1 LVNAVDGRWNHEA
14 THGIRRSGNGR
25 QAHWRSGRSM
35 TAVDDVK
42 ARLDIVEVVSQRVPL
57 QRSGNSY
64 KANCP
69 FHQEKT
75 PSFHVFP
82 DRQSWRC
89 FGACATGGD
98 VLSFVMRA
106 EGLEF
111 GEALRQMAQQAGVTL
126 PQRGQSPQNEAA
138 HKINEDTGAY
148 FQRTLASAQGSST
161 REYLEQRGLDKQ
173 AIEAFGIGLSPSDG
187 ESLKNHLVREGY
199 SQEQLASAGVVRAGE
214 DGVNHDLFRGRLMF
228 PIRDA
233 HGNLVG
239 FGARSLDGSEPKYLN
254 SPQGALFDKSR
265 LLYGMDRART
275 DVRKEGA
282 VIVEGYMDAIA
293 AHQAGF
299 KNVVAQM
306 GTALTEFQVDE
317 IRRLTG
323 KMTMA
328 LDQDAAG
335 QAATLRSLDVVLDN
349 FRTKTVSNQG
359 SSSTAE
365 ADPRIIVMPPGQD
378 PDEVIH
384 RSPSDWTKLVESAIP
399 AVTFRIN
406 AITSQGDTSSPE
418 GKAKCVAESAPFI
431 HLLGSGIQQA
441 NAVELLANNLD
452 VPIDTVKAALSRPS
466 VARRARRPEQQRP
479 AASTASPFARLDHD
493 PMEEHCLQ
501 LLLGFPD
508 LRETAGG
515 LRPEFF
521 QRHENRE
528 VFTRWLD
535 AGPGMGKDETL
546 AAVRRNGDDA
556 VTGQLDLL
564 SEKPL
569 IALDATKRVASFLEV
584 VSRLEER
591 NLRTLKSEEVIRF
604 AESPPDIEDG
614 EHDDI
619 LRLNQQFKKNEGLR
633 RGQAQEISG

>member
-1 LVNAVDGRWNHEA
+1 
-14 THGIRRSGNGR
+14 
-25 QAHWRSGRSM
+25 M
-35 TAVDDVK
+35 TVVDDVK
-42 ARLDIVEVVSQRVPL
+42 ARLDIVEVISQRVPL

-89 FGACATGGD
+89 FGSCATGGD

-106 EGLEF
+106 DSLEF
-111 GEALRQMAQQAGVTL
+111 GEALRQMAQQTGITL
-126 PQRGQSPQNEAA
+126 PQRGQSTQNEGA
-138 HKINEDTGAY
+138 HKINEDTRAF
-148 FQRTLASAQGSST
+148 FQRTLASAQGASA

-173 AIEAFGIGLSPSDG
+173 AIEAFGVGLSPSDG

-199 SQEQLASAGVVRAGE
+199 SQEELANAGVVRTGD

-239 FGARSLDGSEPKYLN
+239 FGARTLDGSEPKYLN
-254 SPQGALFDKSR
+254 SPQGPLFDKSR
-265 LLYGMDRART
+265 LLYAMERART

-306 GTALTEFQVDE
+306 GTALTGFQVDE
-317 IRRLTG
+317 IRHLTG

-335 QAATLRSLDVVLDN
+335 QAATLRSLDVVLEN
-349 FRTKTVSNQG
+349 FRTKTTN
-359 SSSTAE
+359 SSGPDGATKTVD

-384 RSPSDWTKLVESAIP
+384 RSPSDWSKLVESAIP
-399 AVTFRIN
+399 ATTFRIN
-406 AITSQGDTSSPE
+406 AITSQGETESPE
-418 GKAKCVAESAPFI
+418 GKARCVAEAAPFI
-431 HLLGSGIQQA
+431 HLLGGGIQQA
-441 NAVELLANNLD
+441 NAVELLAGNLN

-466 VARRARRPEQQRP
+466 VARRARRPDQPRP
-479 AASTASPFARLDHD
+479 AGTTASPFAKLDHD

-501 LLLGFPD
+501 LLLGYPE
-508 LRETAGG
+508 LRELADG
-515 LRPEFF
+515 LRSEFF

-528 VFTRWLD
+528 IFTRWLD
-535 AGPGMGKDETL
+535 AGPGLDKDETL
-546 AAVRRNGDDA
+546 ASVRRDGDDE
-556 VTGQLDLL
+556 VSGQLTSLL
-564 SEKPL
+564 EKPL
-569 IALDATKRVASFLEV
+569 LPLDVNGRTASFMEV
-584 VSRLEER
+584 ASRLEER
-591 NLRTLKSEEVIRF
+591 NLKNLKSEEVKRF
-604 AESPPDIEDG
+604 ADSPPDIDSG
-614 EHDDI
+614 EHDEI
-619 LRLNQQFKKNEGLR
+619 LQLNQQIRKNEGLR
-633 RGQAQEISG
+633 RGQVQEISG

>member
-1 LVNAVDGRWNHEA
+1 
-14 THGIRRSGNGR
+14 
-25 QAHWRSGRSM
+25 M
-35 TAVDDVK
+35 TVVDDVK
-42 ARLDIVEVVSQRVPL
+42 SRLDIVEVISQRVPL
-57 QRSGNSY
+57 QRSGRSF

-89 FGACATGGD
+89 FGSCATGGD
-98 VLSFVMRA
+98 VLSFVMRS
-106 EGLEF
+106 ENLEF
-111 GEALRQMAQQAGVTL
+111 GDALRQMAQQAGVTL

-138 HKINEDTGAY
+138 HKINEDTRAF
-148 FQRTLASAQGSST
+148 FQRTLASAQGASA

-173 AIEAFGIGLSPSDG
+173 AVEAFGIGLSPSDG
-187 ESLKNHLVREGY
+187 ESLKNHLIREGY
-199 SQEQLASAGVVRAGE
+199 LQEELASAGVVRAGD

-233 HGNLVG
+233 HGNLAG

-265 LLYGMDRART
+265 ILYAMDRARA
-275 DVRKEGA
+275 DIRRDGA

-293 AHQAGF
+293 AHQVGF

-335 QAATLRSLDVVLDN
+335 QNATLRSLDVVLEN
-349 FRTKTVSNQG
+349 FRAKETSRRGPDG
-359 SSSTAE
+359 STQTAD

-399 AVTFRIN
+399 AITFRIN
-406 AITSQGDTSSPE
+406 AITSRGEVDTPE
-418 GKAKCVAESAPFI
+418 GKAKCVAEAAPFI
-431 HLLGSGIQQA
+431 HLLEGGIQQA
-441 NAVELLANNLD
+441 NAVELLANNLS

-479 AASTASPFARLDHD
+479 AATAASPFAKLDHD
-493 PMEEHCLQ
+493 PVEEHCLQ
-501 LLLGFPD
+501 LLLGYPELRD
-508 LRETAGG
+508 LAGG
-515 LRPEFF
+515 LLPEYF

-528 VFTRWLD
+528 LFSRWLD
-535 AGPGMGKDETL
+535 AGPGLDKDETL
-546 AAVRRNGDDA
+546 TAVRRNGDDE
-556 VTGQLDLL
+556 VTGQLSSLT
-564 SEKPL
+564 EKPL
-569 IALDATKRVASFLEV
+569 IPLNVNTRHASFLEV
-584 VSRLEER
+584 ASRLEER
-591 NLRTLKSEEVIRF
+591 NLKNLKSEEVIRF
-604 AESPPDIEDG
+604 AESPPDLEEG

-619 LRLNQQFKKNEGLR
+619 LRLNQQIKKNEGLR

>member
-1 LVNAVDGRWNHEA
+1 
-14 THGIRRSGNGR
+14 
-25 QAHWRSGRSM
+25 M
-35 TAVDDVK
+35 TAADDVK
-42 ARLDIVEVVSQRVPL
+42 SQLDIVEVISQRVPL

-64 KANCP
+64 KAPCP

-98 VLSFVMRA
+98 VLSFVMKA

-111 GEALRQMAQQAGVTL
+111 GEALKQMAQVAGVTL
-126 PQRGQSPQNEAA
+126 AQRGQNSQNEAA
-138 HKINEDTGAY
+138 YKINEDTRAY
-148 FQRTLASAQGSST
+148 FQRTLASAQGAST
-161 REYLEQRGLDKQ
+161 REYLEKRGVDKQ
-173 AIEAFGIGLSPSDG
+173 AIEAFGVGLSPSDG
-187 ESLKNHLVREGY
+187 ESLKNHLIREGY
-199 SQEQLASAGVVRAGE
+199 SPEELVSAGVVRVGD
-214 DGVNHDLFRGRLMF
+214 DGVSHDLFRGRLMF

-239 FGARSLDGSEPKYLN
+239 FGARTLDGTEPKYLN
-254 SPQGALFDKSR
+254 SPQSPMFDKSR
-265 LLYGMDRART
+265 ILYAMDRART
-275 DVRKEGA
+275 DVRKNGA

-299 KNVVAQM
+299 KNVIAQM

-335 QAATLRSLDVVLDN
+335 QNATLRSLDVVLQN
-349 FRTKTVSNQG
+349 FRTKAVNKQGPDGTTQTVD
-359 SSSTAE
+359 

-384 RSPSDWTKLVESAIP
+384 RSPSDWTNLVESAIP
-399 AVTFRIN
+399 AITFRIN
-406 AITSQGDTSSPE
+406 AITGQGDITSPE
-418 GKAKCVAESAPFI
+418 GKARCVAEAAPFI
-431 HLLGSGIQQA
+431 HLLAGGIQQA
-441 NAVELLANNLD
+441 NAIEQLAGNLS

-466 VARRARRPEQQRP
+466 VARRTRQPEQPRP
-479 AASTASPFARLDHD
+479 AASTASPFAKLDHD
-493 PMEEHCLQ
+493 PMEEYCLQ
-501 LLLGFPD
+501 LLLGYPEV
-508 LRETAGG
+508 REMAGG

-521 QRHENRE
+521 TRHENRE
-528 VFTRWLD
+528 LFVRWLD
-535 AGPGMGKDETL
+535 VGPGMDKDKTL
-546 AAVRRNGDDA
+546 AAVRRNGDDE
-556 VTGQLDLL
+556 VTAQLNAL
-564 SEKPL
+564 SEKPM
-569 IALDATKRVASFLEV
+569 IPSGATGRTKSLAEV

-591 NLRTLKSEEVIRF
+591 NLKNLKGEEVKRF
-604 AESPPDIEDG
+604 ADSPPDVEDG
-614 EHDDI
+614 EQDDI
-619 LRLNQQFKKNEGLR
+619 LLLNEQIKKNEGLR

>member
-1 LVNAVDGRWNHEA
+1 
-14 THGIRRSGNGR
+14 
-25 QAHWRSGRSM
+25 M

-42 ARLDIVEVVSQRVPL
+42 SRLDIVEVISQRVPL

-64 KANCP
+64 KAPCP

-98 VLSFVMRA
+98 VLSFVMKA

-111 GEALRQMAQQAGVTL
+111 GEALKQMAQVAGVTL
-126 PQRGQSPQNEAA
+126 PQRGQNPQNEAA
-138 HKINEDTGAY
+138 YKINEDTRAY
-148 FQRTLASAQGSST
+148 FQRTLASAQGAST
-161 REYLEQRGLDKQ
+161 REYLEKRGVDKQ
-173 AIEAFGIGLSPSDG
+173 AIEAFGVGLSPSDG
-187 ESLKNHLVREGY
+187 ESLKNHLIREGY
-199 SQEQLASAGVVRAGE
+199 SPEELVSAGVVRVGD
-214 DGVNHDLFRGRLMF
+214 DGVSHDLFRGRLMF

-239 FGARSLDGSEPKYLN
+239 FGARTLDGTEPKYLN
-254 SPQGALFDKSR
+254 SPQGPMFDKSR
-265 LLYGMDRART
+265 ILYAMDRART
-275 DVRKEGA
+275 DVRKNGA

-299 KNVVAQM
+299 KNVIAQM

-335 QAATLRSLDVVLDN
+335 QNATLRSLDVVLQN
-349 FRTKTVSNQG
+349 FRTKTVNKQRPDG
-359 SSSTAE
+359 TTQTVD

-384 RSPSDWTKLVESAIP
+384 RSPSDWTNLVESAIP
-399 AVTFRIN
+399 AITFRIN
-406 AITSQGDTSSPE
+406 AITGRGDLTSPE
-418 GKAKCVAESAPFI
+418 GKARCVAEAAPFI
-431 HLLGSGIQQA
+431 HLLAGGIQQA
-441 NAVELLANNLD
+441 NAIEQLAGNLS

-466 VARRARRPEQQRP
+466 VARRTRQPEQPRS
-479 AASTASPFARLDHD
+479 AASTASPFAKLDHD
-493 PMEEHCLQ
+493 PMEEYCLQ
-501 LLLGFPD
+501 LLLGHPEV
-508 LRETAGG
+508 REMAGG

-521 QRHENRE
+521 TRHENRE
-528 VFTRWLD
+528 LFARWLD
-535 AGPGMGKDETL
+535 VGPGMDKDKTL
-546 AAVRRNGDDA
+546 AAVRRDGDDE
-556 VTGQLDLL
+556 VTAQLKTLT
-564 SEKPL
+564 EKPM
-569 IALDATKRVASFLEV
+569 IPSDATGRTKSLAEV
-584 VSRLEER
+584 VTRLEER
-591 NLRTLKSEEVIRF
+591 NLKNLKMEEVKRF
-604 AESPPDIEDG
+604 ADSPPDVEDG
-614 EHDDI
+614 EQDDI
-619 LRLNQQFKKNEGLR
+619 LLLNEQIKKNEGLR

>member
-1 LVNAVDGRWNHEA
+1 
-14 THGIRRSGNGR
+14 
-25 QAHWRSGRSM
+25 M
-35 TAVDDVK
+35 TVVDDVK
-42 ARLDIVEVVSQRVPL
+42 ARLDIVEVISQRVPL

-89 FGACATGGD
+89 FGSCATGGD

-106 EGLEF
+106 DSLEF
-111 GEALRQMAQQAGVTL
+111 GEALRQMAQQTGITL
-126 PQRGQSPQNEAA
+126 PQRGQSTQNEGA
-138 HKINEDTGAY
+138 HKINEDTRAY
-148 FQRTLASAQGSST
+148 FQRTLASAQGASA

-173 AIEAFGIGLSPSDG
+173 AIEAFGVGLSPSDG

-199 SQEQLASAGVVRAGE
+199 SQEELASAGVVRTGD

-239 FGARSLDGSEPKYLN
+239 FGARTLDGSEPKYLN
-254 SPQGALFDKSR
+254 SPQGPLFDKSR
-265 LLYGMDRART
+265 LLYAMDRART

-335 QAATLRSLDVVLDN
+335 QAATLRSLDVVLGN
-349 FRTKTVSNQG
+349 FQTKTTNNPGPDGATKTVD
-359 SSSTAE
+359 

-384 RSPSDWTKLVESAIP
+384 RSPSDWSKLVESAIP
-399 AVTFRIN
+399 AISFRIN
-406 AITSQGDTSSPE
+406 AITSQGETESPE
-418 GKAKCVAESAPFI
+418 GKARCVAEAAPFI
-431 HLLGSGIQQA
+431 HLLGGGIQQA
-441 NAVELLANNLD
+441 NAVELLAGNLN

-466 VARRARRPEQQRP
+466 VARRARRPDQPRP
-479 AASTASPFARLDHD
+479 AGTTASPFAKLDHD

-501 LLLGFPD
+501 LLLGYPELRD
-508 LRETAGG
+508 LADG
-515 LRPEFF
+515 LRSEFF

-528 VFTRWLD
+528 IFTRWLD
-535 AGPGMGKDETL
+535 AGPGLDNDVTL
-546 AAVRRNGDDA
+546 ASVKRDGDDE
-556 VTGQLDLL
+556 VSGQLTSLL
-564 SEKPL
+564 EKPL
-569 IALDATKRVASFLEV
+569 LPLDVNGRTASFMEV
-584 VSRLEER
+584 ASRLEER
-591 NLRTLKSEEVIRF
+591 NLKNLKSEEVKRF
-604 AESPPDIEDG
+604 ADSPPDIDGG
-614 EHDDI
+614 EHDEI
-619 LRLNQQFKKNEGLR
+619 LQLNRQIRKNEGLR
-633 RGQAQEISG
+633 RGQVQEISG

>member
-1 LVNAVDGRWNHEA
+1 
-14 THGIRRSGNGR
+14 
-25 QAHWRSGRSM
+25 M
-35 TAVDDVK
+35 TVVDDVK
-42 ARLDIVEVVSQRVPL
+42 SRLDIVEVISQRVPL
-57 QRSGNSY
+57 QRSGRSF

-69 FHQEKT
+69 FHQERT

-89 FGACATGGD
+89 FGSCATGGD
-98 VLSFVMRA
+98 VLSFVMRS
-106 EGLEF
+106 ENLEF

-138 HKINEDTGAY
+138 YKINEDTRAF
-148 FQRTLASAQGSST
+148 FQRTLASVQGASA
-161 REYLEQRGLDKQ
+161 REYLEKRGLNKQ
-173 AIEAFGIGLSPSDG
+173 AVEAFGIGLSPSDG
-187 ESLKNHLVREGY
+187 ESLKNHLIREGY
-199 SQEQLASAGVVRAGE
+199 SQEELASAGVVRAGD

-265 LLYGMDRART
+265 ILYAMDRART
-275 DVRKEGA
+275 DVRREGA

-335 QAATLRSLDVVLDN
+335 QIATLRSLDVVLEN
-349 FRTKTVSNQG
+349 FRTKEISHRGPDG
-359 SSSTAE
+359 STQTID
-365 ADPRIIVMPPGQD
+365 ADPRIIVMPPGHD

-384 RSPSDWTKLVESAIP
+384 RSPSDWMKLVESAIP
-399 AVTFRIN
+399 AITFRIN
-406 AITSQGDTSSPE
+406 AITSQGDIDSPE
-418 GKAKCVAESAPFI
+418 GKARCVAEAAPFI
-431 HLLGSGIQQA
+431 HLLEGGIQQA
-441 NAVELLANNLD
+441 NAVELLANNLS

-466 VARRARRPEQQRP
+466 VARRTRRPEQPRP
-479 AASTASPFARLDHD
+479 AATAASPFAKLDHD
-493 PMEEHCLQ
+493 PVEEHCLQ
-501 LLLGFPD
+501 LLLSYPELRD
-508 LRETAGG
+508 LAGG
-515 LRPEFF
+515 LLPEYF

-528 VFTRWLD
+528 LFSRWLD
-535 AGPGMGKDETL
+535 AGSGLDKDETL
-546 AAVRRNGDDA
+546 AAVKRDGDDE
-556 VTGQLDLL
+556 VTAQLGSLMD
-564 SEKPL
+564 KPL
-569 IALDATKRVASFLEV
+569 IPLDVNGREASFLEV
-584 VSRLEER
+584 ASRLEER
-591 NLRTLKSEEVIRF
+591 NLKNLKSEEVIRF
-604 AESPPDIEDG
+604 AESPPDLEEG
-614 EHDDI
+614 EHEDI
-619 LRLNQQFKKNEGLR
+619 LRLNKQIKINEGLR

>member
-1 LVNAVDGRWNHEA
+1 
-14 THGIRRSGNGR
+14 
-25 QAHWRSGRSM
+25 M

-42 ARLDIVEVVSQRVPL
+42 SRLDIVEVISQRVPL
-57 QRSGNSY
+57 QRSGKSY

-106 EGLEF
+106 ESLEF
-111 GEALRQMAQQAGVTL
+111 GEALRQLAQQTGVTL
-126 PQRGQSPQNEAA
+126 PRRGESPQNEAA
-138 HKINEDTGAY
+138 HKINEDTRAF
-148 FQRTLASAQGSST
+148 FQRTLASAQGASA
-161 REYLEQRGLDKQ
+161 REYLAQRGLDKQ
-173 AIEAFGIGLSPSDG
+173 AIETFAVGLSPSDG

-199 SQEQLASAGVVRAGE
+199 SPEELASAGVVRTGD
-214 DGVNHDLFRGRLMF
+214 DGVAHDLFRGRLMF
-228 PIRDA
+228 PIRDS

-254 SPQGALFDKSR
+254 SPQGPMFDKSR
-265 LLYGMDRART
+265 LLYAMDRART
-275 DVRKEGA
+275 DVRREGA

-317 IRRLTG
+317 IRRLTS

-335 QAATLRSLDVVLDN
+335 QAATLRSLDVVQQN
-349 FRTKTVSNQG
+349 FRVKVTKQHPDGPSQ
-359 SSSTAE
+359 A
-365 ADPRIIVMPPGQD
+365 ADEDLRIIVMPPGQD

-384 RSPSDWTKLVESAIP
+384 RSPSDWTKLVGSAIQ
-399 AVTFRIN
+399 AYRFQIKGHVE
-406 AITSQGDTSSPE
+406 QGDTTTPE
-418 GKAKCVAESAPFI
+418 GKAKIVAECAQTILGLGEGIRQASAI
-431 HLLGSGIQQA
+431 
-441 NAVELLANNLD
+441 EYLAENIST
-452 VPIDTVKAALSRPS
+452 PIDTVKAALSRPS
-466 VARRARRPEQQRP
+466 VNRRARRTEQQRP
-479 AASTASPFARLDHD
+479 AAAAASPFAKLDHD

-501 LLLGFPD
+501 LLFGFPE
-508 LRETAGG
+508 LREMAGG
-515 LRPEFF
+515 LRAEFF

-528 VFTRWLD
+528 IFTRWLD
-535 AGPGMGKDETL
+535 AGPGLDKDEIL
-546 AAVRRNGDDA
+546 AAVRRDGDDEI
-556 VTGQLDLL
+556 TGQLNLL

-569 IALDATKRVASFLEV
+569 IPLDTNSRAASLLEVAS
-584 VSRLEER
+584 RL
-591 NLRTLKSEEVIRF
+591 
-604 AESPPDIEDG
+604 
-614 EHDDI
+614 
-619 LRLNQQFKKNEGLR
+619 
-633 RGQAQEISG
+633 

>member
-1 LVNAVDGRWNHEA
+1 
-14 THGIRRSGNGR
+14 
-25 QAHWRSGRSM
+25 M
-35 TAVDDVK
+35 TVVDDVK
-42 ARLDIVEVVSQRVPL
+42 ARLDIVEVISQRVPL

-89 FGACATGGD
+89 FGSCATGGD

-106 EGLEF
+106 DSLEF
-111 GEALRQMAQQAGVTL
+111 GEALRQMAQQTGITL
-126 PQRGQSPQNEAA
+126 PQRGQSTQNEGA
-138 HKINEDTGAY
+138 HKINEDTRAF
-148 FQRTLASAQGSST
+148 FQRTLASAQGASA

-173 AIEAFGIGLSPSDG
+173 VIEAFGVGLSPSDG

-199 SQEQLASAGVVRAGE
+199 SQEELANAGVVRTGD

-239 FGARSLDGSEPKYLN
+239 FGARTLDGSEPKYLN
-254 SPQGALFDKSR
+254 SPQGPLFDKSR
-265 LLYGMDRART
+265 LLYAMDRART

-306 GTALTEFQVDE
+306 GTALTGFQVDE

-335 QAATLRSLDVVLDN
+335 QAATLRSLDVVLEN
-349 FRTKTVSNQG
+349 FRTKTTN
-359 SSSTAE
+359 SSGPDGATKTVD

-384 RSPSDWTKLVESAIP
+384 RSPSDWSKLVESAIP
-399 AVTFRIN
+399 ATTFRIN
-406 AITSQGDTSSPE
+406 AITSQGETESPE
-418 GKAKCVAESAPFI
+418 GKARCVAEAAPFI
-431 HLLGSGIQQA
+431 HLLGGGIQQA
-441 NAVELLANNLD
+441 NAVELLAGNLN

-466 VARRARRPEQQRP
+466 VARRARRPDQPRP
-479 AASTASPFARLDHD
+479 AGTTASPFAKLDHD

-501 LLLGFPD
+501 LLLGYPELRD
-508 LRETAGG
+508 LAGG
-515 LRPEFF
+515 LRSEFF

-528 VFTRWLD
+528 IFTRWLD
-535 AGPGMGKDETL
+535 AGPGLDKDETL
-546 AAVRRNGDDA
+546 ASVRRDGDDE
-556 VTGQLDLL
+556 VSGQLTSLL
-564 SEKPL
+564 EKPL
-569 IALDATKRVASFLEV
+569 LPLDVNGRTASFMEV
-584 VSRLEER
+584 ASRLEER
-591 NLRTLKSEEVIRF
+591 NLKNLKSEEVKRF
-604 AESPPDIEDG
+604 ADSPPDIDSG
-614 EHDDI
+614 EHDEI
-619 LRLNQQFKKNEGLR
+619 LQLNQQIRKNEGLR
-633 RGQAQEISG
+633 RGQVQEISG

>member
-1 LVNAVDGRWNHEA
+1 
-14 THGIRRSGNGR
+14 
-25 QAHWRSGRSM
+25 M
-35 TAVDDVK
+35 TVVDDVK
-42 ARLDIVEVVSQRVPL
+42 SRLDIVEVISQRVPL
-57 QRSGNSY
+57 QRSGRSF

-89 FGACATGGD
+89 FGSCATGGD
-98 VLSFVMRA
+98 VLSFVMRS
-106 EGLEF
+106 ENLEF

-138 HKINEDTGAY
+138 HKINEDTRAF
-148 FQRTLASAQGSST
+148 FQRTLASAQGASA

-187 ESLKNHLVREGY
+187 ESLKNHLIREGY
-199 SQEQLASAGVVRAGE
+199 SQEELASAGVVRAGD

-265 LLYGMDRART
+265 ILYAMDRART
-275 DVRKEGA
+275 DVRRDGA

-335 QAATLRSLDVVLDN
+335 QNATLRSLDVVLEN
-349 FRTKTVSNQG
+349 FRTKVVSHRGPDGSTQTVD
-359 SSSTAE
+359 

-399 AVTFRIN
+399 AITFRIN
-406 AITSQGDTSSPE
+406 AITSQGNIDTPE
-418 GKAKCVAESAPFI
+418 GKARCVAEAAPFI
-431 HLLGSGIQQA
+431 HLLERGIQQA
-441 NAVELLANNLD
+441 NAVELLASNLS

-466 VARRARRPEQQRP
+466 VARRARRPDQQRP
-479 AASTASPFARLDHD
+479 AATAASPFAKLDHD
-493 PMEEHCLQ
+493 PVEEHCLQ
-501 LLLGFPD
+501 LLLGYPE
-508 LRETAGG
+508 LRELAGG
-515 LRPEFF
+515 LLPEYFE
-521 QRHENRE
+521 RHENRE
-528 VFTRWLD
+528 LFSRWLD
-535 AGPGMGKDETL
+535 AGPGLDKDETL
-546 AAVRRNGDDA
+546 AAVRRDGDDE
-556 VTGQLDLL
+556 VSGQLGSLT
-564 SEKPL
+564 EKPL
-569 IALDATKRVASFLEV
+569 IPLDFNGRRASFLEV
-584 VSRLEER
+584 ASRLEER
-591 NLRTLKSEEVIRF
+591 NLKNLKSEEVIRF
-604 AESPPDIEDG
+604 AESPPDLEEG
-614 EHDDI
+614 EHDEI
-619 LRLNQQFKKNEGLR
+619 LLLNQQIKKNEGLR
-633 RGQAQEISG
+633 RGQVQEISG

>member
-1 LVNAVDGRWNHEA
+1 
-14 THGIRRSGNGR
+14 
-25 QAHWRSGRSM
+25 M
-35 TAVDDVK
+35 TVVDDVK
-42 ARLDIVEVVSQRVPL
+42 SRLDIVEVISQRVPL
-57 QRSGNSY
+57 QRSGRSF

-69 FHQEKT
+69 FHQERT

-89 FGACATGGD
+89 FGSCAIGGD
-98 VLSFVMRA
+98 VLSFVMRS
-106 EGLEF
+106 ENLEF

-126 PQRGQSPQNEAA
+126 PQRGQSSQNEAA
-138 HKINEDTGAY
+138 HKINEDTRAF
-148 FQRTLASAQGSST
+148 FQRTLASVQGASA
-161 REYLEQRGLDKQ
+161 REYLEKRGLNKQ
-173 AIEAFGIGLSPSDG
+173 AVEAFGIGLSPSDG
-187 ESLKNHLVREGY
+187 ESLKNHLIREGY
-199 SQEQLASAGVVRAGE
+199 SQEELASAGVVRAGD

-265 LLYGMDRART
+265 ILYAMDRART
-275 DVRKEGA
+275 DVRREGA

-335 QAATLRSLDVVLDN
+335 QNATLRSLDVVLKN
-349 FRTKTVSNQG
+349 FRTKEIIHRGPDG
-359 SSSTAE
+359 STQTID
-365 ADPRIIVMPPGQD
+365 ADPRIIVMPPGHD

-399 AVTFRIN
+399 AITFRIN
-406 AITSQGDTSSPE
+406 AITSQGDIDSPE
-418 GKAKCVAESAPFI
+418 GKARCVAEAAPFI
-431 HLLGSGIQQA
+431 HLLEGGIQQA
-441 NAVELLANNLD
+441 NAVELLANNLS

-466 VARRARRPEQQRP
+466 VARRTRRQEQPRP
-479 AASTASPFARLDHD
+479 AATAASPFAKLDHD
-493 PMEEHCLQ
+493 PVEEHCLQ
-501 LLLGFPD
+501 LLLNYPELRD
-508 LRETAGG
+508 LAAG
-515 LRPEFF
+515 LLPEYF

-528 VFTRWLD
+528 LFSRWLD
-535 AGPGMGKDETL
+535 AGSGLDKDETL
-546 AAVRRNGDDA
+546 AAVKRDGDDE
-556 VTGQLDLL
+556 VTAQLGSLTD
-564 SEKPL
+564 KPL
-569 IALDATKRVASFLEV
+569 IPLDVNGREASFLEV
-584 VSRLEER
+584 ASRLEER
-591 NLRTLKSEEVIRF
+591 NLKNLKSEEVIRF
-604 AESPPDIEDG
+604 AESPPDLEEG
-614 EHDDI
+614 EHEDI
-619 LRLNQQFKKNEGLR
+619 LRLNKQIKINEGLR

>member
-1 LVNAVDGRWNHEA
+1 
-14 THGIRRSGNGR
+14 
-25 QAHWRSGRSM
+25 M
-35 TAVDDVK
+35 TVVDDVK
-42 ARLDIVEVVSQRVPL
+42 ARLDIVEVISQRVPL

-111 GEALRQMAQQAGVTL
+111 GEALRQMAQQTGITL
-126 PQRGQSPQNEAA
+126 PRRGQSTRNEGA
-138 HKINEDTGAY
+138 HKINEDTRAF
-148 FQRTLASAQGSST
+148 FQRTLASAQGASA

-173 AIEAFGIGLSPSDG
+173 AIEAFGVGLSPSDG

-199 SQEQLASAGVVRAGE
+199 SQEELSSAGVVRTGD

-239 FGARSLDGSEPKYLN
+239 FGARTLDGSEPKYLN
-254 SPQGALFDKSR
+254 SPQGPLFDKSR
-265 LLYGMDRART
+265 LLYAMDRART

-335 QAATLRSLDVVLDN
+335 QSATLRSLDVIFQN
-349 FRTKTVSNQG
+349 FQTKTTSRQG
-359 SSSTAE
+359 PEGTVQSADP
-365 ADPRIIVMPPGQD
+365 DPRIIVMPPGQD

-384 RSPSDWTKLVESAIP
+384 RSPSTWAKLVDSAIP
-399 AVTFRIN
+399 AITFRIDSAVQN
-406 AITSQGDTSSPE
+406 GDISTPQGQAQIVGDVSRPILSFGE
-418 GKAKCVAESAPFI
+418 GF
-431 HLLGSGIQQA
+431 QQA
-441 NAVELLANNLD
+441 NAIEYLAEKIGST
-452 VPIDTVKAALSRPS
+452 IDTVKSALSRPS
-466 VARRARRPEQQRP
+466 VARRARRPDQPRP
-479 AASTASPFARLDHD
+479 VGATASPFAKLDHD

-501 LLLGFPD
+501 LLLGYPE
-508 LRETAGG
+508 LRELADG
-515 LRPEFF
+515 LRAEFF

-528 VFTRWLD
+528 LFSRWLD
-535 AGPGMGKDETL
+535 AGTGPDKDETL
-546 AAVRRNGDDA
+546 ASVRRDGDDE
-556 VTGQLDLL
+556 VSGQLASLL
-564 SEKPL
+564 GKSLLPL
-569 IALDATKRVASFLEV
+569 DVNGRAASFMEV
-584 VSRLEER
+584 ASRLEER
-591 NLRTLKSEEVIRF
+591 NLKNLKSEEVKRF
-604 AESPPDIEDG
+604 ADSPPDLEDG
-614 EHDDI
+614 EHNEI
-619 LRLNQQFKKNEGLR
+619 LRLNQQIRKNEGLR

>member
-1 LVNAVDGRWNHEA
+1 
-14 THGIRRSGNGR
+14 
-25 QAHWRSGRSM
+25 M

-42 ARLDIVEVVSQRVPL
+42 SRLDIVEVISQRVPL
-57 QRSGNSY
+57 QRSGKSY

-106 EGLEF
+106 ESLEF
-111 GEALRQMAQQAGVTL
+111 GEALRQLAQQTGVTL
-126 PQRGQSPQNEAA
+126 PRQGQSPQNEAA
-138 HKINEDTGAY
+138 HKINEDTRAF
-148 FQRTLASAQGSST
+148 FQRTLASAQGASA
-161 REYLEQRGLDKQ
+161 REYLAQRGLDKQ
-173 AIEAFGIGLSPSDG
+173 AIETFAVGLSPSDG

-199 SQEQLASAGVVRAGE
+199 SPEELASAGVVRTGD
-214 DGVNHDLFRGRLMF
+214 DGVAHDLFRGRLMF
-228 PIRDA
+228 PIRDS

-254 SPQGALFDKSR
+254 SPQGPMFDKSR
-265 LLYGMDRART
+265 LLYAMDRART
-275 DVRKEGA
+275 DVRREGA

-335 QAATLRSLDVVLDN
+335 QAATLRSLDVVQQN
-349 FRTKTVSNQG
+349 FRVKVTKQHPDGPSQ
-359 SSSTAE
+359 A
-365 ADPRIIVMPPGQD
+365 ADEDLRIIVMPPGQD

-384 RSPSDWTKLVESAIP
+384 RSPSDWTKLVGSAIQ
-399 AVTFRIN
+399 AYRFQIKGHVE
-406 AITSQGDTSSPE
+406 QGDTTTPE
-418 GKAKCVAESAPFI
+418 GKAKIVAECAQTILGLGEGIRQASAI
-431 HLLGSGIQQA
+431 
-441 NAVELLANNLD
+441 EYLAENIST
-452 VPIDTVKAALSRPS
+452 PIDTVKAALSRPS
-466 VARRARRPEQQRP
+466 VNRRARRTEQQRP
-479 AASTASPFARLDHD
+479 AAAAASPFAKLDHD

-501 LLLGFPD
+501 LLFGFPE
-508 LRETAGG
+508 LREMAGG
-515 LRPEFF
+515 LRAEFF

-528 VFTRWLD
+528 IFTRWLD
-535 AGPGMGKDETL
+535 AGPGLDKDEIL
-546 AAVRRNGDDA
+546 AAVRRDGDDE

-569 IALDATKRVASFLEV
+569 IPLDTNSRAASLLEV
-584 VSRLEER
+584 ASRLEER
-591 NLRTLKSEEVIRF
+591 NLRNLKSEEVIRF
-604 AESPPDIEDG
+604 AESPPDLEDG

-619 LRLNQQFKKNEGLR
+619 LRLNQQIKKNEGLR
-633 RGQAQEISG
+633 RGQVQEISG

>member
-1 LVNAVDGRWNHEA
+1 
-14 THGIRRSGNGR
+14 
-25 QAHWRSGRSM
+25 M
-35 TAVDDVK
+35 TVVDDVK
-42 ARLDIVEVVSQRVPL
+42 ARLDIVEVISQRVPL

-89 FGACATGGD
+89 FGSCATGGD

-106 EGLEF
+106 DSLEF
-111 GEALRQMAQQAGVTL
+111 GEALRQMAQQTGITL
-126 PQRGQSPQNEAA
+126 PQRGQSTQNEGA
-138 HKINEDTGAY
+138 HKINEDTRAF
-148 FQRTLASAQGSST
+148 FQRTLASAQGASA

-173 AIEAFGIGLSPSDG
+173 VIEAFGVGLSPSDG

-199 SQEQLASAGVVRAGE
+199 SQEDLANAGVVRTGD

-239 FGARSLDGSEPKYLN
+239 FGARTLDGSEPKYLN
-254 SPQGALFDKSR
+254 SPQGPLFDKSR
-265 LLYGMDRART
+265 LLYAMDRART

-306 GTALTEFQVDE
+306 GTALTGFQVDE

-335 QAATLRSLDVVLDN
+335 QVATLRSLDVVLEN
-349 FRTKTVSNQG
+349 FRTKTTN
-359 SSSTAE
+359 SSGPDGATKTVD

-384 RSPSDWTKLVESAIP
+384 RSPSDWSKLVESAIP
-399 AVTFRIN
+399 ATTFRIN
-406 AITSQGDTSSPE
+406 AITSQGETESPE
-418 GKAKCVAESAPFI
+418 GKARCVAEAAPFI
-431 HLLGSGIQQA
+431 HLLGGGIQQA
-441 NAVELLANNLD
+441 NAVELLAGNLN

-466 VARRARRPEQQRP
+466 VARRARRPDQPRP
-479 AASTASPFARLDHD
+479 AGTTASPFAKLDHD

-501 LLLGFPD
+501 LLLGYPE
-508 LRETAGG
+508 LRELADG
-515 LRPEFF
+515 LRSEFF

-528 VFTRWLD
+528 IFTRWLD
-535 AGPGMGKDETL
+535 AGPGLDKDETL
-546 AAVRRNGDDA
+546 ASVRRDGDDE
-556 VTGQLDLL
+556 VSGQLTSLL
-564 SEKPL
+564 EKPL
-569 IALDATKRVASFLEV
+569 LPLDVNGRTASFMEV
-584 VSRLEER
+584 ASRLEER
-591 NLRTLKSEEVIRF
+591 NLKNLKSEEVKRF
-604 AESPPDIEDG
+604 ADSPPDIDSG
-614 EHDDI
+614 EHDEI
-619 LRLNQQFKKNEGLR
+619 LQLNQQIRKNEGLR
-633 RGQAQEISG
+633 RGQVQEISG

>member
-1 LVNAVDGRWNHEA
+1 
-14 THGIRRSGNGR
+14 
-25 QAHWRSGRSM
+25 M

-42 ARLDIVEVVSQRVPL
+42 SRLDIVEVISQRVPL
-57 QRSGNSY
+57 QRSGKSY

-106 EGLEF
+106 ESLEF
-111 GEALRQMAQQAGVTL
+111 GEALRQLAQQTGVTL
-126 PQRGQSPQNEAA
+126 PRRGESPQNEAA
-138 HKINEDTGAY
+138 HKINEDTRAF
-148 FQRTLASAQGSST
+148 FQRTLASAQGASA
-161 REYLEQRGLDKQ
+161 REYLAQRGLDKQ
-173 AIEAFGIGLSPSDG
+173 AIETFAVGLSPSDG

-199 SQEQLASAGVVRAGE
+199 SPEELASAGVVRTGD
-214 DGVNHDLFRGRLMF
+214 DGVAHDLFRGRLMF
-228 PIRDA
+228 PIRDS

-254 SPQGALFDKSR
+254 SPQGPMFDKSR
-265 LLYGMDRART
+265 LLYAMDRART
-275 DVRKEGA
+275 DVRREGA

-317 IRRLTG
+317 IRRLTS

-335 QAATLRSLDVVLDN
+335 QAATLRSLDVVQQN
-349 FRTKTVSNQG
+349 FRVKVTKQHPDGPSQ
-359 SSSTAE
+359 A
-365 ADPRIIVMPPGQD
+365 ADEDLRIIVMPPGQD

-384 RSPSDWTKLVESAIP
+384 RSPSDWTKLVGSAIQ
-399 AVTFRIN
+399 AYRFQIKGHVE
-406 AITSQGDTSSPE
+406 QGDTTTPE
-418 GKAKCVAESAPFI
+418 GKAKIVAECAQTILGLGEGIRQASAI
-431 HLLGSGIQQA
+431 
-441 NAVELLANNLD
+441 EYLAENIST
-452 VPIDTVKAALSRPS
+452 PIDTVKAALSRPS
-466 VARRARRPEQQRP
+466 VNRRARRTERQRP
-479 AASTASPFARLDHD
+479 AAAAASPFAKLDHD

-501 LLLGFPD
+501 LLFGFPE
-508 LRETAGG
+508 LREMAGG
-515 LRPEFF
+515 LRAEFF

-528 VFTRWLD
+528 IFTRWLD
-535 AGPGMGKDETL
+535 AGPGLDKDEIL
-546 AAVRRNGDDA
+546 AAVRRDGDDE

-569 IALDATKRVASFLEV
+569 IPLDTNSRAASLLEV
-584 VSRLEER
+584 ASRLEER
-591 NLRTLKSEEVIRF
+591 NLRNLKSEEVIRF
-604 AESPPDIEDG
+604 AESPPDLEGG

-619 LRLNQQFKKNEGLR
+619 LRLNQQIKKNEGLR
-633 RGQAQEISG
+633 RGQVQEISG

>member
-1 LVNAVDGRWNHEA
+1 
-14 THGIRRSGNGR
+14 
-25 QAHWRSGRSM
+25 M

-42 ARLDIVEVVSQRVPL
+42 SRLDIVEVISQRVPL
-57 QRSGNSY
+57 QRSGKSY

-106 EGLEF
+106 ESLEF
-111 GEALRQMAQQAGVTL
+111 GEALRQLAQQTGVTL
-126 PQRGQSPQNEAA
+126 PRRGQSPQNEAA
-138 HKINEDTGAY
+138 HKINEDTRAF
-148 FQRTLASAQGSST
+148 FQRTLASAQGASA
-161 REYLEQRGLDKQ
+161 REYLAQRGLDKQ
-173 AIEAFGIGLSPSDG
+173 AIETFAVGLSPSDG

-199 SQEQLASAGVVRAGE
+199 SPEELASAGVVRTGD
-214 DGVNHDLFRGRLMF
+214 DGVAHDLFMGRLMF
-228 PIRDA
+228 PIRDS

-254 SPQGALFDKSR
+254 SPQGPMFDKSR
-265 LLYGMDRART
+265 LLYAMDRART
-275 DVRKEGA
+275 DVRREGA

-335 QAATLRSLDVVLDN
+335 QAATLRSLDVVQQN
-349 FRTKTVSNQG
+349 FRVKVTKQHPDGPSQ
-359 SSSTAE
+359 A
-365 ADPRIIVMPPGQD
+365 ADEDLRIIVMPPGQD

-384 RSPSDWTKLVESAIP
+384 RSPSDWTKLVGSAIQ
-399 AVTFRIN
+399 AYRFQIKGHVE
-406 AITSQGDTSSPE
+406 QGDTTTPE
-418 GKAKCVAESAPFI
+418 GKAKIVAECAQTILGLGEGIRQASAI
-431 HLLGSGIQQA
+431 
-441 NAVELLANNLD
+441 EYLAENLST
-452 VPIDTVKAALSRPS
+452 PIDTVKAALSRPS
-466 VARRARRPEQQRP
+466 VNRRARRTEQQRP
-479 AASTASPFARLDHD
+479 AAAAASPFAKLDHD

-501 LLLGFPD
+501 LLFGFPE
-508 LRETAGG
+508 LREMAGG
-515 LRPEFF
+515 LRAEFF

-528 VFTRWLD
+528 IFTRWLD
-535 AGPGMGKDETL
+535 AGPGLDKDEIL
-546 AAVRRNGDDA
+546 AAVRRDGDDEI
-556 VTGQLDLL
+556 TGQLNLL

-569 IALDATKRVASFLEV
+569 IPLDTNSRAASLLEV
-584 VSRLEER
+584 ASRLEER
-591 NLRTLKSEEVIRF
+591 NLRNLKSEEVIRF
-604 AESPPDIEDG
+604 AESPPDLEGG

-619 LRLNQQFKKNEGLR
+619 LRLNQQIKKNEGLR
-633 RGQAQEISG
+633 RGQVQEISG